1 MVKQKKDSKEREDT
15 YYYIARLIMVF
26 CAFSAAV
33 AFVTG
38 VENAFTVAEDIIFHK
53 LAMAVCALFLME
65 DNADGARLI
74 ALIDGLLAVLIITA
88 YLRPK
93 IR

>member
-15 YYYIARLIMVF
+15 YYYIARLMIMVF

-38 VENAFTVAEDIIFHK
+38 VENAFTV
-53 LAMAVCALFLME
+53 
-65 DNADGARLI
+65 
-74 ALIDGLLAVLIITA
+74 
-88 YLRPK
+88 
-93 IR
+93 